1 MKFLF
6 FSLFLSHLAI
16 GQNVVSNRDTLS
28 WWKNPE
34 TINHSQ
40 LIENKP
46 FLFIDWDGLTNTSRI
61 IHFNCRYK
69 IPGLNIESFSK
80 CDSTFNFDK
89 EINEWIQGDYEQL
102 NGNAFPNCLLPF
114 LQSLPIGT
122 ILYFDDFI
130 TICPDCIARKRH
142 WAFQATIID

>member
-6 FSLFLSHLAI
+6 FALFLSHLAI
-16 GQNVVSNRDTLS
+16 GQNFVSNRDTLS

-69 IPGLNIESFSK
+69 IPGSKIESFSK

-89 EINEWIQGDYEQL
+89 EINEWIQGEYEQF
-102 NGNAFPNCLLPF
+102 NGNAFPDCLSPF
-114 LQSLPIGT
+114 LQSLPIGP
-122 ILYFDDFI
+122 ILYCDTFL

-142 WAFQATIID
+142 WSFQATIIN